1 MRTFYFYSVALFG
14 TSFTDEKQEITE
26 QPIQIW
32 VNMEY
37 NTWFHCQTF
46 EKKEKKK
53 ESTLNIYN
61 RHFKRERERNMNI
74 LRVKLKSL
82 WHSLFQWDAPHIH

>member
-1 MRTFYFYSVALFG
+1 
-14 TSFTDEKQEITE
+14 
-26 QPIQIW
+26 
-32 VNMEY
+32 MEY

-74 LRVKLKSL
+74 LRVKWKSL
-82 WHSLFQWDAPHIH
+82 